1 MEILALFL
9 KGANIFNYFW
19 PMQGIIC
26 RKITVSG
33 RVQGVF
39 YRKHA
44 QEKALELQITGTV
57 QNNSD
62 GSVELFA
69 CGDEKSINDFIKWCR
84 VGPPLAHVENLA
96 SEPTDFSAFEK
107 FYILK

>member
-1 MEILALFL
+1 
-9 KGANIFNYFW
+9 
-19 PMQGIIC
+19 MQGIIC
-26 RKITVSG
+26 RKITVNG

-57 QNNSD
+57 RNMDD

-69 CGDEKSINDFIKWCR
+69 CGHEKQVNDFIKWCR
-84 VGPPLAHVENLA
+84 VGPPLAHVEDLL
-96 SEPTDFSAFEK
+96 SESIEVPLFEN
-107 FYILK
+107 FNILK